1 MAINFLNT
9 VDLNKNSLDNARIQN
24 LGADPSAANS
34 SIGQIYF
41 NTGIDT
47 LKQYVSDNGSG
58 NPGWVEVG
66 ATSGVETFSNTNVGS
81 TYVDFSVVNASAI
94 GDVNIGFADLNAVDG
109 TSTAADRFL
118 TKNNKWATIPFGDI
132 TAVLA
137 GTYINVDNSTGP
149 EPTINHDLTTRT
161 DTTSTDAPAYG
172 GTFEAV
178 TSVTTNTTGH
188 VTAIDVSTVTIPADT
203 NETYTL
209 PVTAGTVAPGAPT
222 TGVIKL
228 TAGGT
233 GSGVKSTVNFA
244 GTSGRIDIL
253 GDPTGSAIIVDLT
266 DSVTIVDDLT
276 LGGELTVSGTGQ
288 SSFGGQITIPQ
299 TPVADTDAAS
309 KKFVLDQVAGLG
321 SFMGGYD
328 ASTDPGSP
336 ALTGA
341 SNIAFGQGDFY
352 AVTTAGTITF
362 SDSPTGDAT
371 LEVGDFIF
379 SNTDITANSSPASTD
394 FTLIIADQNIAGA
407 GATDGATPKGVAG
420 FDSANFDVSASGWVQ
435 LNSQKNPYGAKQ
447 VLNNTAPSSR
457 AEAGGQTTFT
467 VDLANAALFG
477 TGALAENVKVE
488 VTDASAPF
496 ATVYACVTRSGSA
509 SMAIAFSGSVANDA
523 YQVLLSHV

>member
-24 LGADPSAANS
+24 LGTDPSAANS

-66 ATSGVETFSNTNVGS
+66 ATSGVETFTNTSG
-81 TYVDFSVVNASAI
+81 TYVAFGTDNAQAI
-94 GDVNIGFADLNAVDG
+94 GDVTVGTVDLTAVDG
-109 TSTAADRFL
+109 TSSAADRFL

-188 VTAIDVSTVTIPADT
+188 VTAIDVSTVTIPASE
-203 NETYTL
+203 NEKYTL
-209 PVTAGTVAPGAPT
+209 PVTAGTIAPGAPT
-222 TGVIKL
+222 TGIISL
-228 TAGGT
+228 T
-233 GSGVKSTVNFA
+233 GSTDGVVSTVNFA
-244 GTSGRIDIL
+244 GTSGRVDIL
-253 GDPTGSAIIVDLT
+253 GNPTGSVIIVDLT

-394 FTLIIADQNIAGA
+394 FTLIISDQNIAGA

-467 VDLANAALFG
+467 IDLANAALFG
-477 TGALAENVKVE
+477 TGALSENVKVE